1 MKVRKVFLLK
11 EAISDIEEGRIFYDK
26 IAKANHLIH
35 VALKIANR
43 TASGLAS

>member
-26 IAKANHLIH
+26 IEKTNHLFR
-35 VALKIANR
+35 VALKVVQ
-43 TASGLAS
+43 